1 MKSLSV
7 FSLPFALLTLVSA
20 GSAMSQQAPA
30 IAAPAPQSAWVVS
43 YKSDKQPEK
52 KAAADPTSG
61 MVASSGNSWELKSR
75 EYTLN
80 GKVARSVTRYTDG
93 KTVTAFALSGIGVQ
107 ENPTDTTDLI
117 VDNFSSPWMVQ
128 GDFRRSYPGLAWI
141 LPAYYK
147 GIVDYKGTLCHYF
160 AEDVAPP
167 APTVNADVAVA
178 AKVDIKPNLDMSK
191 NSGMANP
198 TKMSKGGGE
207 AWIAVADMRPVATK
221 TGELTATFSHT
232 PTDSVETIT
241 VPERFLAKAQAYLD
255 SLNPEAPSP

>member
-7 FSLPFALLTLVSA
+7 FSLPFALLTLFSA

-30 IAAPAPQSAWVVS
+30 IPAPAPQSAWVVS
-43 YKSDKQPEK
+43 YKSDKKPDQ
-52 KAAADPTSG
+52 KATADPASG
-61 MVASSGNSWELKSR
+61 LVAVVTTPWEMESQKF
-75 EYTLN
+75 TLN
-80 GKVARSVTRYTDG
+80 GKFARSVTRYTDG
-93 KTVTAFALSGIGVQ
+93 KTVTAYALGGIGVQ
-107 ENPTDTTDLI
+107 ENAMETTDL
-117 VDNFSSPWMVQ
+117 VVSNFSSPWMAQ
-128 GDFRRSYPGLAWI
+128 DDFRRSYPGLAWI
-141 LPAYYK
+141 LPAHYK

-167 APTVNADVAVA
+167 IPPVKADE
-178 AKVDIKPNLDMSK
+178 NLALTDKEKADLYMKQGST
-191 NSGMANP
+191 MLNP
-198 TKMSKGGGE
+198 TKMFKEGGE